1 MTESK
6 GNSQTRAKN
15 KYNSKNYDSLR
26 IVVKKGKK
34 AIISQYAQEQGK
46 SINGLVNELLEDKI
60 PQLKVLAFYYARK
73 YTSKYIKKALKAK
86 YAAYTDNKIEII
98 IFISK
103 KYMLN
108 RLLYGL
114 AFLFM

>member
-34 AIISQYAQEQGK
+34 AMPE
-46 SINGLVNELLEDKI
+46 SIQANI
-60 PQLKVLAFYYARK
+60 LK
-73 YTSKYIKKALKAK
+73 
-86 YAAYTDNKIEII
+86 
-98 IFISK
+98 
-103 KYMLN
+103 
-108 RLLYGL
+108 RL
-114 AFLFM
+114 

>member
-34 AIISQYAQEQGK
+34 AIISQYARTRKKYKWTCKWTFRGQNTTIK
-46 SINGLVNELLEDKI
+46 SIE
-60 PQLKVLAFYYARK
+60 RK
-73 YTSKYIKKALKAK
+73 
-86 YAAYTDNKIEII
+86 
-98 IFISK
+98 
-103 KYMLN
+103 
-108 RLLYGL
+108 
-114 AFLFM
+114 

>member
-1 MTESK
+1 MTVKSLLYLLVFYQKVKVLSRGDNMTESK

-46 SINGLVNELLEDKI
+46 SINGLVNELLEEKI
-60 PQLKVLAFYYARK
+60 PQLKVLK
-73 YTSKYIKKALKAK
+73 
-86 YAAYTDNKIEII
+86 E
-98 IFISK
+98 
-103 KYMLN
+103 N
-108 RLLYGL
+108 RTE
-114 AFLFM
+114 

>member
-1 MTESK
+1 MTVKSLLYLLVFYQKIYVLSRGDNMTESK

-46 SINGLVNELLEDKI
+46 SINGLVKELLEDKI
-60 PQLKVLAFYYARK
+60 PQLKVLK
-73 YTSKYIKKALKAK
+73 
-86 YAAYTDNKIEII
+86 E
-98 IFISK
+98 
-103 KYMLN
+103 N
-108 RLLYGL
+108 RTE
-114 AFLFM
+114 

>member
-1 MTESK
+1 MSRGDNKTESK

-15 KYNSKNYDSLR
+15 KYNDSLR

-60 PQLKVLAFYYARK
+60 PQLKVLK
-73 YTSKYIKKALKAK
+73 
-86 YAAYTDNKIEII
+86 E
-98 IFISK
+98 
-103 KYMLN
+103 N
-108 RLLYGL
+108 RTE
-114 AFLFM
+114 

>member
-34 AIISQYAQEQGK
+34 AIISQYAQEQWK

-60 PQLKVLAFYYARK
+60 PQLKVLK
-73 YTSKYIKKALKAK
+73 
-86 YAAYTDNKIEII
+86 E
-98 IFISK
+98 
-103 KYMLN
+103 N
-108 RLLYGL
+108 RTE
-114 AFLFM
+114 

>member
-46 SINGLVNELLEDKI
+46 SIN
-60 PQLKVLAFYYARK
+60 
-73 YTSKYIKKALKAK
+73 
-86 YAAYTDNKIEII
+86 
-98 IFISK
+98 
-103 KYMLN
+103 
-108 RLLYGL
+108 
-114 AFLFM
+114 

>member
-1 MTESK
+1 MLCQSGIDGFA
-6 GNSQTRAKN
+6 GNVIIVGKFNKN

-60 PQLKVLAFYYARK
+60 PQLKVLK
-73 YTSKYIKKALKAK
+73 
-86 YAAYTDNKIEII
+86 E
-98 IFISK
+98 
-103 KYMLN
+103 N
-108 RLLYGL
+108 RTE
-114 AFLFM
+114 